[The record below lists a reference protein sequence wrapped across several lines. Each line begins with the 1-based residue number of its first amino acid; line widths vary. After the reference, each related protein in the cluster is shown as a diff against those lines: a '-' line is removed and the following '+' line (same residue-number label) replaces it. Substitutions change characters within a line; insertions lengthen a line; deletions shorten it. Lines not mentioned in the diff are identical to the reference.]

1 MGGGV
6 VTWAIGVKHAQI
18 APHIG
23 RRSARNMEKC
33 SSLKTMDLLK
43 AFQIYKVDNS
53 LFNVYLALGMSISSF
68 RILIL
73 NGL

>member
-18 APHIG
+18 APHIR

-33 SSLKTMDLLK
+33 SNLKTMDFSK
-43 AFQIYKVDNS
+43 AFQIYKIKQQS
-53 LFNVYLALGMSISSF
+53 FLTFTLLFMKEVGI
-68 RILIL
+68 ILEF
-73 NGL
+73 